1 MCMLEKNKHIYPPL
15 KQNIHTHT
23 HTHTH
28 TSQNSVTISTSQYTF
43 SHQFSQVTWSTCII
57 SPLITIL
64 TFKPNMLHNFAKL
77 HIHGHTLQTL
87 ILQKSRSGFCRAQL
101 QHFDYHGFL
110 TLSVAAMLRIW
121 QLTRYWDDH
130 DAYPLTSAS
139 LSARALTM
147 MML

>member
-15 KQNIHTHT
+15 KQNTHTHT

-28 TSQNSVTISTSQYTF
+28 IPKQCNHKYITVHFLPSIQSGDMIYLY
-43 SHQFSQVTWSTCII
+43 HQSSDHNINLQATCII

-101 QHFDYHGFL
+101 QHFDYHGYL

-121 QLTRYWDDH
+121 QLTRY
-130 DAYPLTSAS
+130 
-139 LSARALTM
+139 
-147 MML
+147 